1 MGLFLSQKTRFAL
14 LMLTFWVGVTGIAV
28 AQEND
33 DPPEVTADGQFEVRS
48 AYTELEDGV
57 YFLNAKLEY
66 DLSDAAKEALHNGLS
81 LTMEMQI
88 EVVRPRRFW
97 IDREVFSLNQKHELT
112 FQALSQRYTVKNL
125 NSGDLTS
132 FSTLES
138 ATDNLGTVRHL
149 PFLDEALLRQDKRY
163 DVRLRAVLDTREL
176 AGPLRLL
183 TFFWGGWRLTS
194 DWYTWPLR
202 I

>member
-1 MGLFLSQKTRFAL
+1 MKIRLLFLAL
-14 LMLTFWVGVTGIAV
+14 AIGIGLVGLVS
-28 AQEND
+28 AQED
-33 DPPEVTADGQFEVRS
+33 DPVEEISPGRFEVRS
-48 AYTELEDGV
+48 AYTELQDGV
-57 YFLNAKLEY
+57 YFLNAKLDYE
-66 DLSDAAKEALHNGLS
+66 LSDAAKEALHNGLS

-88 EVVRPRRFW
+88 EVLRPRRFW
-97 IDREVFSLNQKHELT
+97 FDREVFTLNQRHELT
-112 FQALSQRYTVKNL
+112 FQALSERYTVKNL

-138 ATDNLGTVRHL
+138 ATETLGTVRHL
-149 PFLDEALLRQDKRY
+149 PFLDEALLRPDKRY
-163 DVRLRAVLDTREL
+163 DVRLRGVLDTREL

-183 TFFWGGWRLTS
+183 TFFWDQWRLTS